1 MRYNFTSLFNF
12 SALKISSTEHLY
24 NLLIFLITPVDGD
37 LFPVSILY
45 NILLLMPSFFT
56 AVSISISAFSLFNLI
71 CDNINIATPPI
82 YFLSLYV
89 YIISLK
95 VFKVKLNYT
104 TKSGAIQSLLVIIA
118 VNLNFSM
125 IFLKFLLK
133 LSQEVL

>member
-1 MRYNFTSLFNF
+1 
-12 SALKISSTEHLY
+12 
-24 NLLIFLITPVDGD
+24 
-37 LFPVSILY
+37 
-45 NILLLMPSFFT
+45 MPSFFT

-71 CDNINIATPPI
+71 CDNINITTPPI

-95 VFKVKLNYT
+95 VLKVKLNYT
-104 TKSGAIQSLLVIIA
+104 TKSGVIQSLIVIIV